1 MPAEQRLF
9 YPRDMA
15 PIGILPEGVVMD
27 ERNLIPLPLVVA
39 GLIREKPQRKQ
50 LITEMLATNPTTA
63 LHQTMV
69 AETYLEMCGMYFDR
83 IRTNTSPGELDQLG
97 HFLLG
102 MAFPVFMHDTG
113 KWGIL
118 PEVADSV
125 NVINSQP
132 PPVLRNGNHSTDHR
146 TSEESR
152 LHEMHAV
159 AGNFMSLTLGE
170 MGIISPSEAEWLQFT
185 SLVHHAHFQN
195 SRIPQPDGKS
205 DLLSYPIPRII
216 YDHPNVGLYCLMV
229 IMADTVS
236 AMGQPRIYR
245 DNGMPDHN
253 IILSLETI
261 LDDYLDSLNYAWER
275 DEKNAVKGSFIA
287 IAFQAMRNIQA
298 KYPEEV
304 CRGVRGFV
312 DDDGNKITALSYGH
326 ERLATLTNQTWKRYG
341 RQLLAASKTDQ

>member
-1 MPAEQRLF
+1 MPVEQRLF
-9 YPRDMA
+9 YPRHMA
-15 PIGILPEGVVMD
+15 PAGTLPEGIFMD
-27 ERNLIPLPLVVA
+27 ERGLMPMPAIVA
-39 GLIREKPQRKQ
+39 GLISEKPQRKQ

-69 AETYLEMCGMYFDR
+69 AETYLEMCGMYLDR

-102 MAFPVFMHDTG
+102 MTFPVFMHDTG

-118 PEVADSV
+118 PGVADSV

-132 PPVLRNGNHSTDHR
+132 PEAMRNGNGFTDHR
-146 TSEESR
+146 TSEETR

-159 AGNFMSLTLGE
+159 AGSFMSLTLGKIE
-170 MGIISPSEAEWLQFT
+170 LISPSETDWLRFT
-185 SLVHHAHFQN
+185 SLMHHAHFNN
-195 SRIPQPDGKS
+195 SRIAQSDGKG
-205 DLLSYPIPRII
+205 DLISYPIPRII

-245 DNGMPDHN
+245 DSGRTDHH
-253 IILSLETI
+253 IIRSLETI
-261 LDDYLDSLNYAWER
+261 LDDYLDSLNYAWESG
-275 DEKNAVKGSFIA
+275 EKNAVRGSFIA
-287 IAFQAMRNIQA
+287 IAFQAMRNIQT

-304 CRGVRGFV
+304 CRAVKGFV
-312 DDDGNKITALSYGH
+312 DDDGTEISASSYGSDQ
-326 ERLATLTNQTWKRYG
+326 LATLTGQTWKSFG
-341 RQLLAASKTDQ
+341 RELLRASRAG